1 MDATNLPWPFWI
13 VIGTIGY
20 SGLSLLQ
27 RSITK
32 EKIKERE
39 AAGEDTEEPV
49 GNPFFSNDD
58 FLRRG
63 VSKSLCGC
71 RITHGGHGS
80 QSLLTHVMTMSTDDF
95 PCSLCRR
102 STMTTSTS

>member
-13 VIGTIGY
+13 VIGTVGY

-58 FLRRG
+58 FFRRG
-63 VSKSLCGC
+63 VSKLHFGC
-71 RITHGGHGS
+71 TITNHANGS
-80 QSLLTHVMTMSTDDF
+80 QSLPNHM
-95 PCSLCRR
+95 R
-102 STMTTSTS
+102 

>member
-13 VIGTIGY
+13 VIGTVGY

-58 FLRRG
+58 FIRRG
-63 VSKSLCGC
+63 VSESLFGC
-71 RITHGGHGS
+71 TITNHANCS
-80 QSLLTHVMTMSTDDF
+80 QSLPNHMMTMSTDDF
-95 PCSLCRR
+95 PCSLCPR

>member
-63 VSKSLCGC
+63 VSKSSRFAGAESHMAYTAANHC
-71 RITHGGHGS
+71 
-80 QSLLTHVMTMSTDDF
+80 VPMS
-95 PCSLCRR
+95 
-102 STMTTSTS
+102 